1 VPTLHRFL
9 LTLVAAAMAALGSA
23 CGNGDELQPNEDHT
37 PVSYNLLIDDQPVS
51 PPYTFVDGETARVR
65 IKFFNAAGEDL
76 DSEEAGHFARLTF
89 NPITLATAVR
99 LDDHHYQFDVTG
111 GTAGEGTLQV
121 GYGHDD
127 FADETVFDPAPVRVT
142 IPGPG
147 NPP

>member
-1 VPTLHRFL
+1 VRTLHRFL
-9 LTLVAAAMAALGSA
+9 LTLVPAAVAAIGTA
-23 CGNGDELQPNEDHT
+23 CGGGDELQSNEDHT
-37 PVSYNLLIDDQPVS
+37 PVSYSVLIDDQPVS
-51 PPYTFVDGETARVR
+51 APYTFVAGETARVR

-89 NPITLATAVR
+89 DPITLATAER
-99 LDDHHYQFDVTG
+99 MDDHHFQFDVTG
-111 GTAGEGTLQV
+111 RTAGTGTVQV

-127 FADETVFDPAPVRVT
+127 FADETVFDPAPVSVT